1 MLESVD
7 GESVALVEHRDQ
19 QAVASGTGSQA
30 AQMDGSAGSLVK
42 AAGGSGSGGFKLD
55 PAVAAKLAAACSTAM
70 EHIRDMEGDLT
81 TIQQAPNLGTLQGA
95 QAVADYTLNVATDPQ
110 GMLQAI
116 QSLNATLQQMH
127 DAYVQASTNYQE
139 TNTEIAGILNKL
151 DGGSSSSNPT
161 GTTTTPATS
170 NPNSGPHFS

>member
-7 GESVALVEHRDQ
+7 GETVAQVEQRDQ
-19 QAVASGTGSQA
+19 AAVLQGNASQA
-30 AQMDGSAGSLVK
+30 AQMDGSAASLVK
-42 AAGGSGSGGFKLD
+42 AAGSSGAGGFKLD
-55 PAVAAKLAAACSTAM
+55 PAVAANLAAACSTAM

-95 QAVADYTLNVATDPQ
+95 QTVANYTLNVATDPQ
-110 GMLQAI
+110 GMLQAM
-116 QSLNATLQQMH
+116 QSLKATLQQMH
-127 DAYVQASTNYQE
+127 DAYIQASTNYQE
-139 TNTEIAGILNKL
+139 TNTDIANILNKM
-151 DGGSSSSNPT
+151 DGGQSNAAAP